1 MKNFLKRII
10 PSIASSAILLSNQ
23 PYARAGDF
31 TPSKFE
37 VTFYEIGLVNEN
49 DTSKRFKVFESTSG
63 QTVDVAASGTNKL
76 LTTNVQPKAGTWT
89 HVYMV
94 MNNEINVSGND
105 GSCYITS
112 GSSTT
117 LDTDFSD
124 VTSTNSS
131 NAGTANIKWMQFG
144 GNGAGPADPNVAT
157 VVNGRAATDVE
168 IYLTNSSDLLTATL
182 TDPNRMVFYGTITE
196 FTTLAGNAGGE
207 VEMSFGLTNAMS
219 MDSACTTVNYE
230 STSYGLSV
238 LDY

>member
-1 MKNFLKRII
+1 MNNFLRKII
-10 PSIASSAILLSNQ
+10 PSIASSAIILSNQ
-23 PYARAGDF
+23 PFARAGDF

-49 DTSKRFKVFESTSG
+49 DTSNRFKVFESTDGKAVNIAGSG
-63 QTVDVAASGTNKL
+63 SNEL
-76 LTTNVQPKAGTWT
+76 LSSNIQPKAGTWT
-89 HVYMV
+89 HIYMV
-94 MNNEINVSGND
+94 INNIINVSGTD

-117 LDTDFSD
+117 LDTDFEN

-131 NAGTANIKWMQFG
+131 NAGTASIQWLQFG
-144 GNGAGPADPNVAT
+144 GGGATGDPRVGT

-196 FTTLAGNAGGE
+196 FTTKAGNAGGE
-207 VEMSFGLTNAMS
+207 VEMSFGLTDSMS
-219 MDSACTTVNYE
+219 MNAGCTTVNYE
-230 STSYGLSV
+230 SASYGLSV
-238 LDY
+238 LEY

>member
-1 MKNFLKRII
+1 MNNFLRKII
-10 PSIASSAILLSNQ
+10 PSIASSAIILSNQ
-23 PYARAGDF
+23 PFARAGDF

-37 VTFYEIGLVNEN
+37 ITFYEIGLVNEN
-49 DTSKRFKVFESTSG
+49 DTSNRFKVFESTNG

-76 LTTNVQPKAGTWT
+76 LTSNVQPKAGTWT

-94 MNNEINVSGND
+94 MNNEINVSGTD

-144 GNGAGPADPNVAT
+144 STGAGPADPNLAT

-196 FTTLAGNAGGE
+196 FTTKAGNAGGE

-219 MDSACTTVNYE
+219 MNAGCTTVNYE
-230 STSYGLSV
+230 SASYGLSV
-238 LDY
+238 LEY